1 MAPPARRG
9 HFAFAGANGACY
21 AARMAPLSDN
31 LKGSILMMAAMAG
44 FTLNDTAMKYVTET
58 LPLYQAIF
66 LRGVLTV
73 FALWLIGL
81 AQGGLRL
88 RLSRADLRVLGW
100 RTVGEILATV
110 FFLTALMHMPLADLS
125 AIMQSLPLA
134 VTLAA
139 ALWFGERIG
148 WRRMLAIVVGFAG
161 VMLIIRPGGEGFG
174 LWSVLG
180 VGAVLSVV
188 LRDMATKRF
197 SPEVSSVA
205 VSFYAGLAVLVMG
218 AVMIP
223 FDGWETP
230 TLAELGGIALAALA
244 LIAGYLAVVMTMR
257 VGEVAVV
264 ASFRYTSLLW
274 AVALG
279 FLVFGDLPDA
289 WTLAGAA
296 LVIGSGVYAFYRE
309 RVLARRVR

>member
-1 MAPPARRG
+1 
-9 HFAFAGANGACY
+9 
-21 AARMAPLSDN
+21 
-31 LKGSILMMAAMAG
+31 MMAAMAG
-44 FTLNDTAMKYVTET
+44 FTLNDTAMKFVTET
-58 LPLYQAIF
+58 LPLYQTIF

-73 FALWLIGL
+73 AALALIGM

-88 RLSRADLRVLGW
+88 RFSRADLRVLGW
-100 RTVGEILATV
+100 RTVGEILATLL
-110 FFLTALMHMPLADLS
+110 FLTALMHMPIADLS

-139 ALWFGERIG
+139 ALWFGESIG
-148 WRRMLAIVVGFAG
+148 WRRLVAILLGFAG
-161 VMLIIRPGGEGFG
+161 VMLIIRPGGDSFG
-174 LWSVLG
+174 IWSVLG

-197 SPEVSSVA
+197 SREVSSVA
-205 VSFYAGLAVLVMG
+205 VSFYAGLSVLIMG

-223 FDGWETP
+223 FDGWKTP
-230 TLAELGGIALAALA
+230 TAAEFGGITLAALA

-264 ASFRYTSLLW
+264 APFRYTSLLW

-279 FLVFGDLPDA
+279 YVVFGELPDA
-289 WTLAGAA
+289 WTLAGSA
-296 LVIGSGVYAFYRE
+296 LVVGSGVYAFYRE
-309 RVLARRVR
+309 RVLAGRAR

>member
-1 MAPPARRG
+1 
-9 HFAFAGANGACY
+9 
-21 AARMAPLSDN
+21 MAPLSDN

-44 FTLNDTAMKYVTET
+44 FTLNDTAMKYVTTT
-58 LPLYQAIF
+58 LPLYETIF
-66 LRGVLTV
+66 LRGALTV
-73 FALWLIGL
+73 LALWLIGL

-88 RLSRADLRVLGW
+88 RLSRADARVLGW

-110 FFLTALMHMPLADLS
+110 FFLTALMHMPIADLS

-148 WRRMLAIVVGFAG
+148 WRRMSAILAGFVG
-161 VMLIIRPGGEGFG
+161 VMLIIRPGGDSFG
-174 LWSVLG
+174 IWAVLG
-180 VGAVLSVV
+180 VGSVLSVV
-188 LRDMATKRF
+188 LRDMATRRF
-197 SPEVSSVA
+197 SREVSSVSI
-205 VSFYAGLAVLVMG
+205 SFYAAVSVLILG

-223 FDGWETP
+223 FDGWQTP
-230 TLAELGGIALAALA
+230 TPAELGGTTLAALA
-244 LIAGYLAVVMTMR
+244 LIAGYLTVVMAMR

-264 ASFRYTSLLW
+264 APFRYTSLLW

-279 FLVFGDLPDA
+279 FLVFGDLPDS

-296 LVIGSGVYAFYRE
+296 LVIASGVYAFYRE
-309 RVLARRVR
+309 RVLARRAG

>member
-9 HFAFAGANGACY
+9 HFAFAGGGGACY

-31 LKGSILMMAAMAG
+31 LKGSLLMMSAMAG
-44 FTLNDTAMKYVTET
+44 FTLNDTAMKSVTEA
-58 LPLYQAIF
+58 LPLYETIF

-73 FALWLIGL
+73 VALWLIGL

-88 RLSRADLRVLGW
+88 RLSRADTRVLGW
-100 RTVGEILATV
+100 RTVGEIAATV
-110 FFLTALMHMPLADLS
+110 FFLTALQHMPIADLS

-139 ALWFGERIG
+139 ALWFGESIG
-148 WRRMLAIVVGFAG
+148 WRRMLAIVTGFLG
-161 VMLIIRPGGEGFG
+161 VMLIIRPGGESFG
-174 LWSVLG
+174 IWSVLG
-180 VGAVLSVV
+180 VGSVLSVV
-188 LRDMATKRF
+188 LRDMATRRF
-197 SPEVSSVA
+197 SREVSSVA
-205 VSFYAGLAVLVMG
+205 VSFYAGVAVLIMG

-223 FDGWETP
+223 FDGWQTP
-230 TLAELGGIALAALA
+230 SPAQLGGVALAALA
-244 LIAGYLAVVMTMR
+244 LIAGYLTVVMAMR

-264 ASFRYTSLLW
+264 APFRYTSLLW
-274 AVALG
+274 AVAMG
-279 FLVFGDLPDA
+279 FLVFGDLPDG

-309 RVLARRVR
+309 RALARRAR

>member
-1 MAPPARRG
+1 
-9 HFAFAGANGACY
+9 
-21 AARMAPLSDN
+21 MAPLSDN
-31 LKGSILMMAAMAG
+31 LKGSILMMAAMAA
-44 FTLNDTAMKYVTET
+44 FTLNDTAMKYVTAT
-58 LPLYQAIF
+58 LPLYETIF
-66 LRGVLTV
+66 LRGALTV
-73 FALWLIGL
+73 LALWLIGL

-88 RLSRADLRVLGW
+88 RLSGADLRVLGW

-110 FFLTALMHMPLADLS
+110 FFLTALMHMPIADLS

-148 WRRMLAIVVGFAG
+148 WRRMSAILVGFVG
-161 VMLIIRPGGEGFG
+161 VILIIRPGGEGFG
-174 LWSVLG
+174 IWSVLG
-180 VGAVLSVV
+180 VGSVLSVV
-188 LRDMATKRF
+188 LRDMATRRF
-197 SPEVSSVA
+197 SREVSSVSI
-205 VSFYAGLAVLVMG
+205 SFYAAISVLVLG

-223 FDGWETP
+223 FDGWQAPTP
-230 TLAELGGIALAALA
+230 SELGGTTLAALA
-244 LIAGYLAVVMTMR
+244 LIAGYLTVVMAMR

-264 ASFRYTSLLW
+264 APFRYTSLLW

-279 FLVFGDLPDA
+279 FVVFGDLPDA

-309 RVLARRVR
+309 RVLARRAG